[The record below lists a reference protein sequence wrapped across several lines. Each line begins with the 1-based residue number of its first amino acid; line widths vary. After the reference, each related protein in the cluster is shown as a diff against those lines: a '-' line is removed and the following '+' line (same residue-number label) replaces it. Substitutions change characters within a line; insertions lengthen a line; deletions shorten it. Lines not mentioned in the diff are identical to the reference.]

1 MYIIGKVLKP
11 QGTKG
16 EVKVEIITSF
26 PEHFVSL
33 DSVYFEENKN
43 YQAYSIES
51 TRTTDRFVF
60 LKFEN
65 IDSIDQAEKLRNK
78 YCYIREDELS
88 ELTKDEYYIHD
99 LIGMQVFDEAGNRI
113 GEISEVESYPAN
125 DVYVV
130 SSPEGVQLNFP
141 AIQEVIK
148 SVDKKENK
156 MTIHILDGL
165 FD

>member
-11 QGTKG
+11 QGNKG

-43 YQAYSIES
+43 YQAYSIEA
-51 TRTTDRFVF
+51 TRTTNRFVF
-60 LKFEN
+60 LKLEN

-78 YCYIREDELS
+78 YCYIKDDELS
-88 ELTKDEYYIHD
+88 ELAKDEYYIHD
-99 LIGMQVFDEAGNRI
+99 LIGMQVFDEAGNHI

-130 SSPEGVQLNFP
+130 SSPEGVQLNIP